1 MKSFYIFIT
10 ILLCSS
16 CSILSQDRNV
26 DNIILTEQIFIDTQD
41 RKVSAI
47 VDNTL
52 DNLKKDVI
60 FAMQQNNVNIVEG
73 VSNANVLLKVKTTFH
88 GRVLSSK
95 VNEVID
101 NKIAYENIESSIK
114 KYNIEQK
121 YEKTTIDKLIEDPS
135 GMVIGFAIGASVSNP
150 IVFAPIGM
158 ALGAAFNMSVTGLF
172 KKTTML
178 TVLDVEIHEK
188 AKKPLWYTDKRIHK
202 KDEYSIRKYEY
213 SEETNWKVYKTRV
226 IIYGNV
232 KNNEVAKRIAS
243 LVV

>member
-1 MKSFYIFIT
+1 MKPFYIFIT
-10 ILLCSS
+10 ILLCTS

-26 DNIILTEQIFIDTQD
+26 DNIILTEQIFLDTQD
-41 RKVSAI
+41 RKISVI

-52 DNLKKDVI
+52 DNLKKDVLSEI
-60 FAMQQNNVNIVEG
+60 QQNNANIVETS
-73 VSNANVLLKVKTTFH
+73 SNANILLKVKTTFH

-95 VNEVID
+95 VNEVLE
-101 NKIAYENIESSIK
+101 NEVAYENIESSIK
-114 KYNIEQK
+114 KYNTEQK

-158 ALGAAFNMSVTGLF
+158 ALGAALNMSVTGLF

-202 KDEYSIRKYEY
+202 RDEYSIRKYEY
-213 SEETNWKVYKTRV
+213 SEETNWKAYKTRV
-226 IIYGNV
+226 IVYGKVN
-232 KNNEVAKRIAS
+232 NNEIAKRVAS
-243 LVV
+243 LVI